1 MPTTNECDRSRRFSE
16 YFGSESLY
24 VRFTYQSQCKAY
36 AQILP
41 EEQGTDASTF
51 VNSHKQYYLDPD
63 LT

>member
-1 MPTTNECDRSRRFSE
+1 MAKTNEYDRSCRFSG
-16 YFGSESLY
+16 YFGSKSLS
-24 VRFTYQSQCKAY
+24 VRFTYQSQRKGH